1 MTRECRHW
9 VSAQRQY
16 SVRLSSIDPN
26 LARIVDHIEAELG
39 RSAWLAGDAF
49 SAADI
54 IMSFPIQAAIARATA
69 GNEKP
74 RMKAFL
80 ERVHA
85 RPAYQRALERGG
97 KLEIL
102 K

>member
-1 MTRECRHW
+1 
-9 VSAQRQY
+9 
-16 SVRLSSIDPN
+16 
-26 LARIVDHIEAELG
+26 
-39 RSAWLAGDAF
+39 
-49 SAADI
+49 
-54 IMSFPIQAAIARATA
+54 MSFPIQAAIARAAA

-80 ERVHA
+80 GRVQA